1 MYPYS
6 IEELAWAVERDR
18 EEEVRQT
25 RSHWGERADASK
37 SEILRKPS

>member
-6 IEELAWAVERDR
+6 IEQLAWAVERDR

-25 RSHWGERADASK
+25 RSHTGERADVPK
-37 SEILRKPS
+37 GEILRKAS